1 LGDIGRVQRQQEVLK
16 ALATK
21 VLSPDTLSRLPEIF
35 EVIKRNVDT
44 DLSLTDLLSLARFGL
59 TLDRDRDLQLVM
71 LPGRFSSPG
80 EFSSSFW
87 VPDTEKIQVLCAR
100 YLGIGEVADIPSKD
114 LSQVR
119 VAVQNATGEKL
130 NRRQLLR
137 YLRSKGFVTID
148 LLRDYPDPLWHS
160 EIIPQ
165 QGDIPLAEA
174 AQKALG
180 VGDIRRD
187 STGQINSDITLRLG
201 KDWAVGEGKSLQP
214 TNVSP

>member
-1 LGDIGRVQRQQEVLK
+1 
-16 ALATK
+16 
-21 VLSPDTLSRLPEIF
+21 
-35 EVIKRNVDT
+35 
-44 DLSLTDLLSLARFGL
+44 
-59 TLDRDRDLQLVM
+59 M
-71 LPGRFSSPG
+71 LPGRFSYPG
-80 EFSSSFW
+80 EFSSSVW
-87 VPDTEKIQVLCAR
+87 VPDSAKIQVLCAR
-100 YLGIGEVADIPSKD
+100 YLGIGDVADIPSED